1 MEWDG
6 LTLRAFAG
14 VAAIIISGAL
24 LLAGVGLVVPLI
36 GLVAGVAAMLG
47 ASLERLKL
55 RVQAL
60 QQAPR
65 VMVNVKR
72 GAAST

>member
-1 MEWDG
+1 MPIPP
-6 LTLRAFAG
+6 LRKLRG
-14 VAAIIISGAL
+14 QPIQREP
-24 LLAGVGLVVPLI
+24 GVGPVVPLI
-36 GLVAGVAAMLG
+36 GLVVSVAAMLG

-60 QQAPR
+60 EQASR

-72 GAAST
+72 GAAGTSDG